1 MEGIGQLAARRAA
14 PPDTVNAPSDAG
26 SAPSDGGIAT
36 SDGGIATLRPV
47 TRRLKPVGARH
58 AQFQSQAGI
67 LLQDRAR
74 FRDGTWFQNLARLQ
88 DPARLQ
94 NPAAAVRFPAAGL
107 DPVVAAMDALRS
119 TALSQ
124 ARLFGVQEA
133 ADFAGKV
140 EEISRTVEFLQLV
153 AAQAVDRTRN
163 EARTERQPSA
173 APGWRTG
180 WTEPDTA
187 ASEQAASEQV
197 ASEQAAPAL
206 NPVDDGYRNTA
217 EFLRARLRI
226 SIGEARRRLTLASG
240 VLPQTGIAGQE
251 LPARHPILAQALA
264 SASVPS
270 RSATL
275 ISLALDRVRHLADTE
290 TTLHIEL
297 SLTRNAVES
306 DPDFVARMAKH

>member
-58 AQFQSQAGI
+58 AQFQSQGQFQNGI
-67 LLQDRAR
+67 LLQ
-74 FRDGTWFQNLARLQ
+74 NLGRLQ
-88 DPARLQ
+88 EPARLQ
-94 NPAAAVRFPAAGL
+94 NRATAAPFPAAGL
-107 DPVVAAMDALRS
+107 DPVVATMDALRS
-119 TALSQ
+119 AALSE
-124 ARLFGVQEA
+124 ARLFGFQEA
-133 ADFAGKV
+133 AAFAGKV

-163 EARTERQPSA
+163 ESQAARQPSA

-180 WTEPDTA
+180 WTEPDLA
-187 ASEQAASEQV
+187 ASEQAASEQA
-197 ASEQAAPAL
+197 ASEQAASEQAEPAL

-240 VLPQTGIAGQE
+240 VLPQTG
-251 LPARHPILAQALA
+251 
-264 SASVPS
+264 
-270 RSATL
+270 
-275 ISLALDRVRHLADTE
+275 
-290 TTLHIEL
+290 
-297 SLTRNAVES
+297 
-306 DPDFVARMAKH
+306 